1 MKLKLDIATT
11 YLLTTMEKNPKEKT
25 TSLQA
30 SSRPAAII
38 QKFST
43 TDLRC
48 NHNPQTKMPSSPQ
61 LNRAATVK

>member
-1 MKLKLDIATT
+1 MKLKFDIATT

-30 SSRPAAII
+30 SSPPAANI

-61 LNRAATVK
+61 PKCPVTVK